1 MARISTYPTDESIN
15 GNDILIGTDSNDDNA
30 TKSYTLSELKNY
42 FNTGIDLPLG
52 WGRYDDTLHLISNKK
67 TLTALSD
74 NLVPNNK
81 GNVIELGDFSFYNGS
96 KLLSEI
102 ENSCYLL
109 TIAFKASI
117 SNANGY
123 AELKLNGGNG
133 TPYERVTDTIV
144 FPKGSNVEHSFSKVF
159 QYYSDEDV
167 VTNGLSVVVNP
178 SHTML
183 MWDII
188 FFVQR
193 TQKAI

>member
-1 MARISTYPTDESIN
+1 MARISTYPADESIN
-15 GNDILIGTDSNDDNA
+15 GNDILIGTDSNDNNA
-30 TKSYTLSELKNY
+30 TKSYTLDELKSF
-42 FNTGIDLPLG
+42 FNTGVDLPLG
-52 WGRYDDTLHLISNKK
+52 WGRYDDTLYLISNKK

-74 NLVPNNK
+74 NLLPNNK
-81 GNVIELGDFSFYNGS
+81 GNVIEVGDFSFYNGS
-96 KLLSEI
+96 KLLSES

-144 FPKGSNVEHSFSKVF
+144 FPKGNNVEHSFSKVF

-178 SHTML
+178 SDTML